1 MNLDKAIEDLS
12 KNVPDPI
19 HDTYVDE
26 DGLLHCSNCKGKLQT
41 IIKLDIKGH
50 PVKSRKVFC
59 VCQCQREAIEAKE
72 ELARK
77 REKKAR
83 LDELRRTGFH
93 DDLLQQWTFEN
104 DDNSHPKVSTIAKKY
119 VENFEELKKDGKGL
133 IFYGGVGTGKTF
145 IASAIANALYD
156 KDIPTMVTNFNN
168 ISNKLQE
175 SFEGKQAYMNSLNIF
190 DLLVIDDFGSER
202 KTEYM
207 QEIIFNVID
216 SRYRSGKPILITTNL
231 DLEAIKNPATIEE
244 KRVMDRILEK
254 CFPVEVKGGSHRRK
268 NVREQYGDMKNL
280 LGLN

>member
-1 MNLDKAIEDLS
+1 MNFDKTIDNLS
-12 KNVPDPI
+12 KSVPEPM
-19 HDTYVDE
+19 HDTYYDDE
-26 DGLLHCSNCKGKLQT
+26 GLLRCSNCDGKLQT
-41 IIKLDIKGH
+41 NITLDIKGH
-50 PVKSRKVFC
+50 PIRSRKVFC
-59 VCQCQREAIEAKE
+59 ICKCQREAIAAKE

-77 REKKAR
+77 RARKAKI
-83 LDELRRTGFH
+83 DELRRTGFH
-93 DDLLQQWTFEN
+93 DDLLQLCTFEK
-104 DDNSHPKVSTIAKKY
+104 DDNSHPKVTTIAKKY

-207 QEIIFNVID
+207 QEVVFNVID
-216 SRYRSGKPILITTNL
+216 SRYRAGLPMVITTNL

-254 CFPVEVKGGSHRRK
+254 CFPVEVSGGSHRRK
-268 NVREQYGDMKNL
+268 NVREQFGDMKGL